1 MKKQNSS
8 QESGKT
14 EVSVAKIGLIG
25 TIAVAAITCIG
36 SVLIALGPDAIK
48 HFATP
53 TAEVQPVLVAVNTE
67 RPEAPVEP
75 TLRVVPTA
83 VPATSTSVPP
93 MNTSVPPT
101 LTQSPPTAA
110 PKLNTSVV
118 IEAEN
123 GEPSSGGF
131 PVRDNTALSASNQA
145 YWLGVFGASVKF
157 TFYDMA
163 AGQYELV
170 IRYAKYTNNINYRD
184 PGYQNLY
191 VNDNPNPILIT
202 TFQTNEGDVLK
213 WLDYS
218 PIIVQ
223 FRQGTNILIIKN
235 DVSDQVAG
243 IDRIILRLI
252 GQ

>member
-14 EVSVAKIGLIG
+14 EVSVAKIGLIS

-101 LTQSPPTAA
+101 LTQSPPTATLVPPSA
-110 PKLNTSVV
+110 TSKPEIRAYQYTVVKAGGDSGTQMSPQLEFRTSLETLGILQMEFTMSPKGCS
-118 IEAEN
+118 EA
-123 GEPSSGGF
+123 
-131 PVRDNTALSASNQA
+131 RLH
-145 YWLGVFGASVKF
+145 
-157 TFYDMA
+157 
-163 AGQYELV
+163 
-170 IRYAKYTNNINYRD
+170 
-184 PGYQNLY
+184 
-191 VNDNPNPILIT
+191 ILIDGVERYT
-202 TFQTNEGDVLK
+202 SNFLGKSESTGLLNFSTVSAGSHLLTLQPEGRLGGCNRG
-213 WLDYS
+213 WFES
-218 PIIVQ
+218 WG
-223 FRQGTNILIIKN
+223 GTLVVY
-235 DVSDQVAG
+235 VSEYP
-243 IDRIILRLI
+243 
-252 GQ
+252 